1 MINLF
6 TALILSYLVGAIP
19 TSVWVGKL
27 AKGVDLRRYG
37 SGNAGFTNAYRVLGL
52 KYALLVLVVDV
63 FKGTASVLWLWRLP
77 HYSGLVSPQILPI
90 LAGLCAILGHI
101 FPLFAD
107 FRGGKGVNTTLGVF
121 LGLAPL
127 PTFFALLVFLGF
139 LLSTRYVSLSSL
151 SATFSLPLI
160 LAVKSFIFGLKIN
173 PYLFIFS
180 LIVAFIVLVTHRSN
194 IRRLLAGEERKIG
207 EKVKA

>member
-6 TALILSYLVGAIP
+6 FALVLSYLVGSVP
-19 TSVWVGKL
+19 TSVWLGKL

-52 KYALLVLVVDV
+52 KYALIVLIVDV
-63 FKGTASVLWLWRLP
+63 CKGVVPVLWLWKLP
-77 HYSGLVSPQILPI
+77 HYSGVIAPQILPI
-90 LAGLCAILGHI
+90 LAGLSAILGHI
-101 FPLFAD
+101 FPLFAG

-127 PTFFALLVFLGF
+127 PTLFALLIFLG
-139 LLSTRYVSLSSL
+139 LLYFTRYVSLSSL

-160 LAVKSFIFGLKIN
+160 LAGEDFIFGLKIN

-180 LIVAFIVLVTHRSN
+180 LIVSLVVLITHRSN

-207 EKVKA
+207 EKVKL